1 MNLKIATIN
10 CENLFSRPKIFYAN
24 EASTLLG
31 LVNDLNEALRQAVFD
46 HAKIA
51 QLLSQ
56 LKGYAYII
64 DIKGKHTSAAGAADW
79 MGWVELSRARNKDV
93 AIKNTARVLAEI
105 DADIQCLCEVENRPV
120 LNAFH
125 DQLLWPEELKPDG
138 KRPFKYNL
146 VIDGNDERGI
156 DVAVMSRFPIIS
168 METHIY
174 ETTNYLGKEVKLFS
188 RDCLEIG
195 IEVQP
200 GVRIALLINHLK
212 SMGYNPPGDPNSDQR
227 RLQQAQ
233 RVAELAETYALDQV
247 YLVIAGDLNSPP
259 SSASLAPLVNHAKLY
274 NVNLQLPPDQ
284 RGTYKTGKMQ
294 LDYLFISPALKQRM
308 TGMYIERRG
317 TYAKTKWQPFNTVTK
332 PSEAASDHSAVVAE
346 FQI

>member
-24 EASTLLG
+24 NAADLLG
-31 LVNDLNEALRQAVFD
+31 KVSELNEALRQAVFD

-51 QLLSQ
+51 QLLDQ
-56 LKGYAYII
+56 LKGYAYIM
-64 DIKGKHTSAAGAADW
+64 DVKGKHSSAAGAAEW
-79 MGWVELSRARNKDV
+79 MGWVELSRARNTDL
-93 AIKNTARVLAEI
+93 AIKNTARLLSAI
-105 DADIQCLCEVENRPV
+105 NADIQCLCEVENRPV

-125 DQLLWPEELKPDG
+125 DQLLWRNYLKPEG
-138 KRPFKYNL
+138 KPAFPYIL

-156 DVAVMSRFPIIS
+156 DVAVMSRYPIVS
-168 METHIY
+168 MRTHMYEKTIY
-174 ETTNYLGKEVKLFS
+174 QGKEVKLFS
-188 RDCLEIG
+188 RDCLEFG
-195 IEVQP
+195 VEVMP
-200 GVRIALLINHLK
+200 GVRIEVLLNHLK

-233 RVAELAETYALDQV
+233 HVVEIAESYPLDQA

-259 SSASLAPLVNHAKLY
+259 TSASLAPLVNHPQLY
-274 NVNLQLPPDQ
+274 NVNLELPVSE
-284 RGTYKTGKMQ
+284 RGTYKTGKQQ
-294 LDYLFISPALKQRM
+294 LDYLFISPALKQKL

-317 TYAKTKWQPFNTVTK
+317 SYAKTKWQPFDSVTK